1 MSLMQDEYCITG
13 KPADAESE
21 YEPAYRKH
29 AFSKDSIN
37 KIYKRI
43 TLLAVDK
50 HRNDT
55 PEYYPAE

>member
-29 AFSKDSIN
+29 AFFKDSIN
-37 KIYKRI
+37 KMGQSFFLCGQGPKPLPSVI
-43 TLLAVDK
+43 
-50 HRNDT
+50 
-55 PEYYPAE
+55 